1 MTPAGASAIR
11 RLFLLPQKV
20 VGDEGIEP
28 SFHDYESHT
37 FTIKL
42 IPFFIYMRRWGAD
55 LFVPL

>member
-1 MTPAGASAIR
+1 MQQALGGELAACRYSCCLR
-11 RLFLLPQKV
+11 KL

-42 IPFFIYMRRWGAD
+42 IPFFI
-55 LFVPL
+55 